1 MNVPKSPLTLDV
13 FFPERTLIA
22 PLTTMDVTHRIFEGE
37 FRLDTVTGNSLA
49 IAGKMPLI
57 CSNNVATLEILD
69 FFRLSGLEP
78 ARNLYTYQDQEEAI
92 EYAKQFIA
100 KGWKVLYSYPP
111 PPALGSGGLVV
122 PIALYSYLNDK
133 ASIDDLVDEEDLPPH
148 VFVGADDLDPVN
160 NIFKERS
167 VFIKACSNEVSG
179 GGADVLYCPDL
190 DARTCFPEWLSARSK
205 GLSGVRVELALD
217 IETSWCIN
225 VAIREEKSNYLG
237 AAIQL
242 FEEPARQ
249 EGSRIDPDKA
259 PSEETVRIALGIAE
273 RGRSLGFRGIA
284 GFDIG
289 EDRSGKPFVFDLNF
303 RFVSS
308 TGQVL
313 LHEWATER
321 VKARVSES
329 WGCFV
334 PGPLAPAL
342 DRILEYAQKGLFV
355 PTRLYEGTD
364 LSDGRSLITGFIV
377 ADSPREIAI
386 IGQKIQNALGEM
398 LEKEQVVDL

>member
-22 PLTTMDVTHRIFEGE
+22 PLTTMDVTHRIFKGE

-57 CSNNVATLEILD
+57 CSRNVATSEILD

-78 ARNLYTYQDQEEAI
+78 AKNLYIYKDQEEAV

-100 KGWKVLYSYPP
+100 KGWKVIYTYPP
-111 PPALGSGGLVV
+111 PLPLRSGHGLVV
-122 PIALYSYLNDK
+122 PLPLYFYLNDK

-148 VFVGADDLDPVN
+148 VFVGPYDLETVKG
-160 NIFKERS
+160 IFRENA
-167 VFIKACSNEVSG
+167 VYIKACCNEASG
-179 GGADVLYCPDL
+179 AGADVLYCPDD
-190 DARTCFPEWLSARSK
+190 DARARFPEWLSARNN
-205 GLSGVRVELALD
+205 GLSGVRVELAMD
-217 IETSWCIN
+217 IETSWCNN
-225 VAIREEKSNYLG
+225 VAISEEKSIYLG

-242 FEEPARQ
+242 FDKPARQ
-249 EGSRIDPDKA
+249 EGSRIDPYRA

-313 LHEWATER
+313 LHEWAVGRT
-321 VKARVSES
+321 KARVSES
-329 WGCFV
+329 WSHFIVC
-334 PGPLAPAL
+334 PLSPAL
-342 DRILEYAQKGLFV
+342 DRIREFAEKGLFV
-355 PTRLYEGTD
+355 PTRLFEGTP

-377 ADSPREIAI
+377 ADSVGEIAI
-386 IGQKIQNALGEM
+386 IGKKIENALGAM
-398 LEKEQVVDL
+398 LAKE